1 MCYKN
6 IEMNLLGWNN
16 HSNKDE
22 EVLIISNNYMESYHN
37 FWLQPV
43 SDWEVNLDH
52 ENSIIAYKISG

>member
-22 EVLIISNNYMESYHN
+22 EVLIISNNYMESYHS